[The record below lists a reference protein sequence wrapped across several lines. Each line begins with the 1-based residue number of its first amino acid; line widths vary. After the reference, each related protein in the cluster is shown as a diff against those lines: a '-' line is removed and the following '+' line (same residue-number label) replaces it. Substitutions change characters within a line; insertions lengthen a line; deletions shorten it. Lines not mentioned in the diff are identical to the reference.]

1 MEQMRLAPTVGI
13 VASLSVLGVLAAPYA
28 LVEQSS
34 AVGAYFAAGSINPLV
49 VGLFAAVAVIVFAAG
64 REGRSPPDLV
74 AGATLVLGLF
84 MAVLATLWAV
94 TVPQSM
100 VTQLSTVD
108 LLGYHR
114 GVLVVTTL
122 CVPAAAAWYAR
133 VQQIF

>member
-1 MEQMRLAPTVGI
+1 MDQLRLVPTVGI
-13 VASLSVLGVLAAPYA
+13 VASIAVLGVLAAPYA

-34 AVGAYFAAGSINPLV
+34 AVGAYFAAGSINPFV
-49 VGLFAAVAVIVFAAG
+49 IGLFAAVAVIVFAAG

-84 MAVLATLWAV
+84 MTALAAVWAA

-100 VTQLSTVD
+100 VTQLSTSAV
-108 LLGYHR
+108 LGYHR
-114 GVLVVTTL
+114 GALVVATL

-133 VQQIF
+133 AQQLF